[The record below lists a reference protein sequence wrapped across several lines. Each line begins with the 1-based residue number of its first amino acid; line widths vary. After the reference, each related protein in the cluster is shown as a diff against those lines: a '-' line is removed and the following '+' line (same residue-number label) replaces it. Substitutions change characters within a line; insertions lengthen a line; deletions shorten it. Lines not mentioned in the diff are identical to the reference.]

1 MSVCVK
7 VLDCYR
13 FSGMPHGKLQ
23 KAAFRLPK
31 GRQQQ
36 RKRPSFGHQKTA
48 FCNGG
53 RFQAAS
59 QGRGRLVVPLKS
71 KRILSGIGKH
81 GESYCNLCRRA
92 SRFHNV
98 DTFGQG

>member
-1 MSVCVK
+1 MK
-7 VLDCYR
+7 LDCLLTL
-13 FSGMPHGKLQ
+13 SKKDKLQ

-36 RKRPSFGHQKTA
+36 RKRPSFEMQKTA
-48 FCNGG
+48 FCNEG

-59 QGRGRLVVPLKS
+59 QERGRLVVPLKS

-81 GESYCNLCRRA
+81 GESYCNLCRSA

>member
-36 RKRPSFGHQKTA
+36 RKRPSFEMQKTA
-48 FCNGG
+48 FCNGDG
-53 RFQAAS
+53 FQAAS
-59 QGRGRLVVPLKS
+59 QGRRGLAMPLKS

>member
-31 GRQQQ
+31 SRQQQ
-36 RKRPSFGHQKTA
+36 RKRPSFEMQKMA
-48 FCNGG
+48 F
-53 RFQAAS
+53 R
-59 QGRGRLVVPLKS
+59 
-71 KRILSGIGKH
+71 
-81 GESYCNLCRRA
+81 
-92 SRFHNV
+92 
-98 DTFGQG
+98 